1 MPEDLMKDTDED
13 KEEEEDEKKVSKKTR
28 KGRVKL
34 DKGSEAKIKKRDNI
48 SLERRWKLHWRNER
62 SKNRSITFFFE
73 IFLFCDGTVPGTLLV

>member
-34 DKGSEAKIKKRDNI
+34 DKGSEAKIKKRHNI
-48 SLERRWKLHWRNER
+48 SLERR
-62 SKNRSITFFFE
+62 
-73 IFLFCDGTVPGTLLV
+73 